1 MAESSSHHRVFVYG
15 TLMTGLRNHHYM
27 DGAKFLGASQTLL
40 PSYSM
45 VQFPSVSSPGNVTPG
60 IKKHGNHCIAGEL
73 YMVSDHGLEVLDQLE
88 AVGVEYERGRV
99 MLADGSQAWTYFL
112 LQKKDQCPKGTPA
125 FVLEDSVTQTLSW
138 NGLEEERLNSKA
150 KVAA

>member
-1 MAESSSHHRVFVYG
+1 
-15 TLMTGLRNHHYM
+15 
-27 DGAKFLGASQTLL
+27 
-40 PSYSM
+40 
-45 VQFPSVSSPGNVTPG
+45 
-60 IKKHGNHCIAGEL
+60 
-73 YMVSDHGLEVLDQLE
+73 MVSDHGLEVLDQLE